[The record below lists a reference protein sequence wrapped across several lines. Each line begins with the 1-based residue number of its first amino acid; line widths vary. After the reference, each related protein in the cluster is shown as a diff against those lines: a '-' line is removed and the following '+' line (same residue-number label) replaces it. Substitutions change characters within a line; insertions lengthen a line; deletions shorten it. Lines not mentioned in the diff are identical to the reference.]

1 MANLS
6 STDPAPMTGPSAGPS
21 AGLSGRRR
29 VQAFAFGGLL
39 LVLMNFS
46 GPDAGMI
53 DLPVSFFLKNRMHL
67 KANELAVFKLWIGIP
82 LILGFVFG
90 FIRDRWSPFGRGD
103 RAHILLFGLLTAFIY
118 GLMALMTPSYAMFLG
133 GLFVATMAF
142 RMVSSAVYGVVNTL
156 AQRHAVTGQMSSLI
170 NIGSCLP
177 ALISCIGGGVLSQTL
192 GGQNAEAAARI
203 LFCCAGGLMVS
214 IAVLGFIGP
223 KWVFNEAR
231 DEVPTVHFMAD
242 LRRIARHWP
251 IYPVMLISLMCQFCP
266 AFGTVLQYHFVDH
279 WHGNDAQ
286 WGLWQGIFSGS
297 FLPIFAL
304 YGWLS
309 QRIALRPLLWV
320 GFSIGVVQSVPLLM
334 IHDAV
339 GALYAAVP
347 MGLMGA
353 LCSSALVDLVIR
365 SAPRGCQGSTM
376 MLFFGCFFFS
386 GRAGDLLGTWI
397 YDKHGGFIP
406 TVIVG
411 LIVYVLILPVLLLV
425 PKRLTATKDGEVIEG
440 DGAHQPAAL

>member
-1 MANLS
+1 
-6 STDPAPMTGPSAGPS
+6 
-21 AGLSGRRR
+21 
-29 VQAFAFGGLL
+29 
-39 LVLMNFS
+39 MNFS

-53 DLPVSFFLKNRMHL
+53 DLPVTFFLKNRMHL
-67 KANELAVFKLWIGIP
+67 QANELAVFKLWIGIP

-103 RAHILLFGLLTAFIY
+103 RAHILFFGLLTALIY
-118 GLMALMTPSYAMFLG
+118 GLMALMTPGYAVFLG

-156 AQRHAVTGQMSSLI
+156 AKKHAVTGQMSSLI
-170 NIGSCLP
+170 NLGSSLP

-192 GGQNAEAAARI
+192 GGQSAEAAARI
-203 LFCCAGGLMVS
+203 VFCCAGGLMVS

-223 KWVFNEAR
+223 KWVFDEAR

-251 IYPVMLISLMCQFCP
+251 IYPVMLIQLLWQFGP

-279 WHGNDAQ
+279 WHGTDAQ
-286 WGLWQGIFSGS
+286 WGLWQGIFAGS
-297 FLPIFAL
+297 FLPIYAL
-304 YGWLS
+304 YGWIS

-320 GFSIGVVQSVPLLM
+320 GFSIAVVQAVPLLLL
-334 IHDAV
+334 HDAV

-347 MGLMGA
+347 LGLMGRIA
-353 LCSSALVDLVIR
+353 QAALVDLVIR
-365 SAPRGCQGSTM
+365 CAPRGCQGSTM
-376 MLFFGCFFFS
+376 MLFFGCNFFS

-406 TVIVG
+406 TVIVTI
-411 LIVYVLILPVLLLV
+411 IVYILILPVLLLV
-425 PKRLTATKDGEVIEG
+425 PKRLTATKDGEVIEE
-440 DGAHQPAAL
+440 DGAHHRLRASA

>member
-1 MANLS
+1 MTTIS
-6 STDPAPMTGPSAGPS
+6 STDPAPVTGPS

-46 GPDAGMI
+46 EPDAGMI

-67 KANELAVFKLWIGIP
+67 QANELAVFKLWIGVP

-103 RAHILLFGLLTAFIY
+103 RAHILFFGVITAFIY
-118 GLMALMTPSYAMFLG
+118 GLMALMTPGYAMFLG

-142 RMVSSAVYGVVNTL
+142 KMVSSAVYGVINTL
-156 AQRHAVTGQMSSLI
+156 AQKHAVTGQMSSLI
-170 NIGSCLP
+170 SIGSGLP
-177 ALISCIGGGVLSQTL
+177 GLIASIGGGMLSQTL
-192 GGQNAEAAARI
+192 GGQSAEAAARI

-223 KWVFNEAR
+223 KWVFDEAR
-231 DEVPTVHFMAD
+231 DEVPAIHFMAD
-242 LRRIARHWP
+242 LKRIARHWP
-251 IYPVMLISLMCQFCP
+251 IYPVMLLQLMFQFGP
-266 AFGTVLQYHFVDH
+266 AAGTVLQYHFVDH
-279 WHGNDAQ
+279 WHGTDAQ
-286 WGLWQGIFSGS
+286 WGLWQGLFQFS
-297 FLPIFAL
+297 FLPFCVL

-309 QRIALRPLLWV
+309 QKFSLRPMLWV
-320 GFSIGVVQSVPLLM
+320 GFSIAVVQMVPLLLV
-334 IHDAV
+334 HDAV

-353 LCSSALVDLVIR
+353 LCWSALIDLVIR

-376 MLFFGCFFFS
+376 MLFFGCYFFS

-406 TVIVG
+406 TVIVTI
-411 LIVYVLILPVLLLV
+411 LVYALILPVLLLV
-425 PKRLTATKDGEVIEG
+425 PKRLTATKDGEAIKE
-440 DGAHQPAAL
+440 DDAHQPAAL

>member
-1 MANLS
+1 MTTIS
-6 STDPAPMTGPSAGPS
+6 STDPAPVTGPS

-103 RAHILLFGLLTAFIY
+103 RAHILLFGVITALIY

-156 AQRHAVTGQMSSLI
+156 AKKHAVTGQMSSLI
-170 NIGSCLP
+170 NLGSSLP
-177 ALISCIGGGVLSQTL
+177 ALISWIGGGMLSQTL
-192 GGQNAEAAARI
+192 GGQSAEAAVRI

-214 IAVLGFIGP
+214 IAVLGLIGP
-223 KWVFNEAR
+223 KWVFDEAR
-231 DEVPTVHFMAD
+231 EEVPTVHFMAD

-286 WGLWQGIFSGS
+286 WGLWQGIFAGS
-297 FLPIFAL
+297 FLPIYAL

-320 GFSIGVVQSVPLLM
+320 AFSIQVVQAVPLLLV
-334 IHDAV
+334 HDAV
-339 GALYAAVP
+339 DALYAAVP
-347 MGLMGA
+347 LGLMGG
-353 LCSSALVDLVIR
+353 LVGGSLVDLVIR
-365 SAPRGCQGSTM
+365 SAPRGCQGATM
-376 MLFFGCFFFS
+376 MLYFGCSFFS
-386 GRAGDLLGTWI
+386 LRAGDLLGTWI
-397 YDKHGGFIP
+397 YDKHGGFNP
-406 TVIVG
+406 TVILTV
-411 LIVYVLILPVLLLV
+411 IVYILILPVMLLV
-425 PKRLTATKDGEVIEG
+425 PKRLTATKDGEAIKE
-440 DGAHQPAAL
+440 DDAHQPVTS